1 MAARVAAQLQKEDGV
16 QVETAKGGLGEFSVS
31 INDRKVIET
40 NRLWYP
46 VPRKIVEKVRA
57 LLAGCPL

>member
-1 MAARVAAQLQKEDGV
+1 MPARVAAQLQKEDGV

-46 VPRKIVEKVRA
+46 VPRKIVEKVRG

>member
-16 QVETAKGGLGEFSVS
+16 QVEAAKGGLGEFSVS

-46 VPRKIVEKVRA
+46 APRKIVEKVRG

>member
-46 VPRKIVEKVRA
+46 VPRKIVEKVRG